1 LKKLISILLIGL
13 FLFDIFGYVIVFQF
27 MQDQAGTKLEARLD
41 KNQYD
46 DSQLIEFKIPVNV
59 AYQTSRSDYERVDG
73 EVQVGGAIYKY
84 VKRKIENDTLY
95 LMCIPHTQKMH
106 LEVVMN
112 DLFKIANGFSQT
124 TNSNNQD
131 NSSISFKNIFSPFDD
146 FVPEYQ
152 IGSPDL
158 NTSKRQPQNVLS
170 ALPIPLHFSLDQ
182 PPEGSLI

>member
-1 LKKLISILLIGL
+1 
-13 FLFDIFGYVIVFQF
+13 
-27 MQDQAGTKLEARLD
+27 MQDQAGAKLEARLD
-41 KNQYD
+41 TNQYD

-84 VKRKIENDTLY
+84 VKRKVENDTLY

-146 FVPEYQ
+146 FVLDYRIENP
-152 IGSPDL
+152 GL
-158 NTSKRQPQNVLS
+158 NISKKQPWDILS
-170 ALPIPLHFSLDQ
+170 ALPVPLHFSLDQ
-182 PPEGSLI
+182 PPENELI